1 MMNNIPNREGTD
13 RININKNKEGTKLK
27 NLMQGPPLAFSDGQD
42 KKEEGKEG
50 RRKKIRSSFER
61 YLNELNYHI
70 THIKKHS

>member
-1 MMNNIPNREGTD
+1 
-13 RININKNKEGTKLK
+13 
-27 NLMQGPPLAFSDGQD
+27 MQGPPLAFSDEQD